1 MEIRE
6 KRTPRRLELSLI
18 GDVDVYQAPAL
29 KVKVMML
36 AESGELPP
44 RTLLDFRGVKYIDSA
59 GLGAVIDAH
68 RRLGA
73 AGSLVRLVGLSTE
86 VQRVFKFAR
95 LNGYLDIESAG

>member
-44 RTLLDFRGVKYIDSA
+44 RTLLDFRGVGYIDSA
-59 GLGAVIDAH
+59 GLAAVIDAH

-73 AGSLVRLVGLSTE
+73 AGSPVRLVGLSAD
-86 VQRVFKFAR
+86 VHRVFRFAR
-95 LNGYLDIESAG
+95 LAGYLDIESPG

>member
-6 KRTPRRLELSLI
+6 KRTARRLELSLI

-36 AESGELPP
+36 AESGDLPA
-44 RTLLDFRGVKYIDSA
+44 RTVLDFRGVNYIDSA
-59 GLGAVIDAH
+59 GLAAVIEAH

-73 AGSLVRLVGLSTE
+73 AGSPLRLIGLSTE
-86 VQRVFKFAR
+86 VHRVFKFAR
-95 LNGYLDIESAG
+95 LSGYLDIESPG